1 MFDAPP
7 EEKQRLEWDISLPIE
22 ERPWQIGLVH
32 GPSGSGKSTVARA
45 LFGAESR
52 VEWRPKTG
60 LIDNFPTGMSVEQIA
75 AMCSAVGLNTIPC
88 WLRPHEVL
96 SNGEKFR
103 ADMARLLAEA
113 PDGSVVLVD
122 EFTSVV
128 DRQVAQVAS
137 HALQKAVRKRPGLRF
152 VAVSCHHDIIDWLQ
166 PDWTLDMGS
175 GGKFDWG
182 CLRRRPELACTIA
195 RVDRAAW
202 SRFARYHYLTAQL
215 ANAAQC
221 FGLWVGDHLAAFAG
235 LMFRPHPKADNI
247 LGVSRLV
254 TLPDYQGL
262 GLAFVLVDAIGGM
275 LTRLGWRLRTYPAH
289 PALVRSF
296 DRSPKWSLKQRP
308 GQTNL
313 SGRARRILNGRPD
326 ESGGSSGLGG
336 RPCAVFEYVGPTWGD
351 VREAMRIT
359 RYVDRHRG
367 EPIPPQEGRR
377 GIDAGAEKS
386 AGGTRETVDG

>member
-7 EEKQRLEWDISLPIE
+7 EEKQRLEWDISLPLE
-22 ERPWQIGLVH
+22 DRPWQVGLIY

-45 LFGAESR
+45 LFGGETK
-52 VEWRPKTG
+52 VEWRAKTA
-60 LIDNFPTGMSVEQIA
+60 LIDNFPAAMSVEQIA
-75 AMCSAVGLNTIPC
+75 TLCSAVGLNTIPC

-113 PDGSVVLVD
+113 APGSTVVVD

-137 HALQKAVRKRPGLRF
+137 HALQKAVRKAGFRL
-152 VAVSCHHDIIDWLQ
+152 VAVSCHSDIIEWLQ
-166 PDWTLDMGS
+166 PDWTLDMGAS
-175 GGKFDWG
+175 GKFDWG
-182 CLRRRPELACTIA
+182 SLRRRPPIQCTIA

-202 SRFARYHYLTAQL
+202 ARFSRYHYLTAEL

-221 FGLWVGDHLAAFAG
+221 FGLWAGDQLAAFAG
-235 LMFRPHPKADNI
+235 LMYRPHPSADNI

-262 GLAFVLVDAIGGM
+262 GLAFVLVDTIGAL

-289 PALVRSF
+289 PSLLRAF
-296 DRSPKWSLKQRP
+296 DRSPKWALKEKPRMKSVAGSL
-308 GQTNL
+308 GF
-313 SGRARRILNGRPD
+313 
-326 ESGGSSGLGG
+326 GG
-336 RPCAVFEYVGPTWGD
+336 RPNAVFEYVGPVHED
-351 VREAMRIT
+351 VVLAKEVT
-359 RYVDRHRG
+359 RYPDRNRANRG
-367 EPIPPQEGRR
+367 KI
-377 GIDAGAEKS
+377 GARNS
-386 AGGTRETVDG
+386 AG